1 MTEQTEHCTCPE
13 CGASL
18 KVCLT
23 YQRKVRQKQYFTTLT
38 TSGEYQVLR
47 MFLLVVGMEKGV
59 NAKSYALEI
68 GQYWW
73 NEQGRKAVVAI
84 PRTLGCYID
93 TFSFASP
100 FAIRN
105 DNEAYRHISYS
116 PIYPRYKVLPT
127 LRRNG
132 FNGNFHDIV
141 PTKLIPALL
150 SDSRAETLLK
160 AGQYPM
166 LRYYLYH
173 SFNIGEYWASI
184 KICIRNGYTIEDGS
198 MWRDTI
204 DLLRHFGKDTNSP
217 KYVCPADLKVEH
229 DKLVAKRNLQ
239 RKHERTEQQRR
250 KAIEDEKQYLK
261 AKGIFFGLAFT
272 DSLICVKV
280 IESVEEMAE
289 EGRTM
294 HHCVGGYH
302 KRKDSLI
309 LSATIDGKR
318 IETIEV
324 SLKTFEVVQCRGVCN
339 ENSEYHDRIIALVN
353 KNANIMEVR
362 FESMVFLWDDKIPT
376 MFLEFMNL
384 LTLCQSEEQLRASVK
399 DFAEKHELD
408 KFFLYGFGS
417 HHFYLHQRYTS
428 DPEMV
433 MQHRVLSVHF

>member
-1 MTEQTEHCTCPE
+1 M
-13 CGASL
+13 
-18 KVCLT
+18 
-23 YQRKVRQKQYFTTLT
+23 
-38 TSGEYQVLR
+38 LR

-173 SFNIGEYWASI
+173 SFNIGAVLGFNQDMYPQRLYYW
-184 KICIRNGYTIEDGS
+184 DGS

-217 KYVCPADLKVEH
+217 KYVCPPTS
-229 DKLVAKRNLQ
+229 KLNTTSWWQ
-239 RKHERTEQQRR
+239 
-250 KAIEDEKQYLK
+250 
-261 AKGIFFGLAFT
+261 
-272 DSLICVKV
+272 
-280 IESVEEMAE
+280 
-289 EGRTM
+289 
-294 HHCVGGYH
+294 
-302 KRKDSLI
+302 
-309 LSATIDGKR
+309 SATCKGNMSGLNSNAGKR
-318 IETIEV
+318 LRT
-324 SLKTFEVVQCRGVCN
+324 RN
-339 ENSEYHDRIIALVN
+339 
-353 KNANIMEVR
+353 NI
-362 FESMVFLWDDKIPT
+362 
-376 MFLEFMNL
+376 
-384 LTLCQSEEQLRASVK
+384 
-399 DFAEKHELD
+399 
-408 KFFLYGFGS
+408 
-417 HHFYLHQRYTS
+417 
-428 DPEMV
+428 
-433 MQHRVLSVHF
+433 